1 MFVDVAEI
9 FVKGGNGGNGV
20 ISFRRE
26 KYVPMGGPDG
36 GDGGKGGDVILE
48 VDPGLRTLMDF
59 RYKRKYVAQNGE
71 HGKGK
76 NMTGKNG
83 EDLIVKVPPGT
94 IIKDA
99 ETGEVLA
106 DLVAEGQRAIVAKG
120 GRGGRG
126 NARFASAT
134 MKAPRFAESG
144 QPGEEHRLI
153 LELKLLADVGLL
165 GFPNVGKST
174 ILSVVTAARPKIA
187 DYPFTTLTPN
197 LGVVDRGE
205 DSFVIADIPGLIEG
219 AHEGVGLGHEFL
231 RHIERTK
238 VLVHVLDVSGL
249 SGRDPVEDFDKVNE
263 ELALYSQKL
272 MEKKQIIAANKLDV
286 TGADKVYERVK
297 RELGQRGYEV
307 YGISAATGMGINK
320 LMDKVVEVLK
330 EETKTEHK
338 EDAPIV
344 NQVIEVVYKK
354 KERPEYEIH
363 RDEEGRYV
371 IEGAFVDRVMSRVN
385 TQDIDSIRYLQASL
399 QRKGIMDEL
408 LNMGIKDGDIVKI
421 KEYEFEYRA

>member
-297 RELGQRGYEV
+297 RELGLRGYEV

-330 EETKTEHK
+330 EEIKTEHK

>member
-9 FVKGGNGGNGV
+9 FVKGGDGGNGV

-59 RYKRKYVAQNGE
+59 RYRRKYVAQNGE

-76 NMTGKNG
+76 NMTGKSG

-106 DLVAEGQRAIVAKG
+106 DLIAEGQRAIVAKG

-134 MKAPRFAESG
+134 MKTPRFAESG

-238 VLVHVLDVSGL
+238 VLIHVLDVSGL

-263 ELALYSQKL
+263 ELALYNPEL
-272 MEKKQIIAANKLDV
+272 IEKKQIVAANKLDI
-286 TGADKVYERVK
+286 TGADKIYEKVK
-297 RELGQRGYEV
+297 HELGQRGYEV
-307 YGISAATGMGINK
+307 YGISAATGMGINE
-320 LMDKVVEVLK
+320 LMDKVVEILK
-330 EETKTEHK
+330 K
-338 EDAPIV
+338 EIKAERRNEVPIT
-344 NQVIEVVYKK
+344 NQVIEIVYKK
-354 KERPEYEIH
+354 KERSEYEIH
-363 RDEEGRYV
+363 RDENGKYI
-371 IEGAFVDRVMSRVN
+371 IEGAFIDRVMSRVN
-385 TQDIDSIRYLQASL
+385 TQDVDSIRYLQSSL

-421 KEYEFEYRA
+421 KEYEFEYHT

>member
-106 DLVAEGQRAIVAKG
+106 DLVTEGQRAIVAKG

-197 LGVVDRGE
+197 LGVVDRGD

-297 RELGQRGYEV
+297 RELGLRGYEV

-330 EETKTEHK
+330 EEIKTEHK